1 MQEQIQD
8 LINNSS
14 PIDIRAAL
22 FKKGDFDFI
31 VKGKNEDGDIVT
43 HEKQKQALKILTS
56 NIYDEFLFGG
66 AAGGSK
72 TWTGCSWMLFM
83 AICYPGTKYFIAR
96 DELKDLLESV
106 KVTFDK
112 VAKAYGFT
120 DYKFNAVKNFIQF
133 GNGSHINF
141 IDLKYKPSDPNYE
154 DVGSTEYTCG
164 WIEEASQINEKGA
177 TVISSRV
184 GRHLNAK
191 YGIKGIVFYTTN
203 PKRNWLKRDFY
214 DKWKNGTLEKEK
226 FYLPCYI
233 YDNPF
238 LEKDYVRKMQLLV
251 KKDKASYERL
261 YKGNWDYE
269 DNPFML
275 CEQEMIEAVFN
286 NNHVPYGKRCITA
299 DVARFGSDKAVIGY
313 WSGWQLLDVI
323 TLDISKTT
331 DIELA
336 IKTFR
341 FKYKV
346 ATNRV
351 IVDADGVGC
360 ISYDTEV
367 LTKKGWKKA
376 KDLKKEDV
384 LISKDINGIIYYQKP
399 KEIQFL
405 ESERFIET
413 ESGYRFTETHAHF
426 YKTRKNNLI
435 KIKYW
440 DDITDFKAFY
450 NDTYVNDTVLKQ
462 YSSKGIAFKQQNKP
476 DLKIDIGVF
485 CSFLGWMSSDGSLDN
500 WNNKHVLRISQAV
513 KSPNNNKIKSIL
525 DEMGVN
531 YIIKKQNDRLYQYEF
546 QNKDLFNFILDEC
559 YFGKP
564 NFETKKVCDF
574 IKRQNKKNIMKYLK
588 SFNDGDGYYH
598 KGLMQF
604 VGTNKIL
611 LDGIQE
617 LLFYCGI
624 RSKFY
629 IKHKKGSKGCI
640 DGRVFN
646 RTRDCYL
653 LSQLSKSNYIKVGK
667 TKKYFD
673 KAVNIFLG
681 NETKAYLIR
690 MNDEI
695 FWTHNGGV
703 VDGTGARSF
712 RNNAK
717 PIRTG
722 KDMPNYKN
730 LQVQCLY
737 ALAEKV
743 NEGAIWIKA
752 DLTNDEKEQIKEE
765 LSQIQSK
772 GDQDPERKL
781 DCKSKA
787 EIKQDIGRSPDWR
800 DMLFMRVY
808 FDLKKN
814 LDLSTNWE

>member
-8 LINNSS
+8 LLNNSS

-22 FKKGDFDFI
+22 FKQGDFDFI
-31 VKGKNEDGDIVT
+31 VKGKNEDGEIVT
-43 HEKQKQALKILTS
+43 HEKQKQALQILTS
-56 NIYDEFLFGG
+56 NKYDEFLFGG

-72 TWTGCSWMLFM
+72 TWTGCSWLLFM
-83 AICYPGTKYFIAR
+83 CICYPGTKYFVAR
-96 DELKDLLESV
+96 EELKDLIESV

-112 VAKAYGFT
+112 VAKAYGFD

-133 GNGSHINF
+133 GNDSHINF
-141 IDLKYKPSDPNYE
+141 IDLKLKPSDPNYE

-184 GRHLNAK
+184 GRHFNAK

-269 DNPFML
+269 DNPYML
-275 CEQEMIEAVFN
+275 CEQEMIEAIFG

-313 WSGWQLLDVI
+313 WSGWQLMDVI

-336 IKTFR
+336 IKTLR

-346 ATNRV
+346 SRNRV
-351 IVDADGVGC
+351 VVDADGVG
-360 ISYDTEV
+360 
-367 LTKKGWKKA
+367 
-376 KDLKKEDV
+376 
-384 LISKDINGIIYYQKP
+384 
-399 KEIQFL
+399 
-405 ESERFIET
+405 
-413 ESGYRFTETHAHF
+413 
-426 YKTRKNNLI
+426 
-435 KIKYW
+435 
-440 DDITDFKAFY
+440 
-450 NDTYVNDTVLKQ
+450 
-462 YSSKGIAFKQQNKP
+462 
-476 DLKIDIGVF
+476 
-485 CSFLGWMSSDGSLDN
+485 
-500 WNNKHVLRISQAV
+500 
-513 KSPNNNKIKSIL
+513 
-525 DEMGVN
+525 
-531 YIIKKQNDRLYQYEF
+531 
-546 QNKDLFNFILDEC
+546 
-559 YFGKP
+559 
-564 NFETKKVCDF
+564 
-574 IKRQNKKNIMKYLK
+574 
-588 SFNDGDGYYH
+588 
-598 KGLMQF
+598 
-604 VGTNKIL
+604 
-611 LDGIQE
+611 
-617 LLFYCGI
+617 
-624 RSKFY
+624 
-629 IKHKKGSKGCI
+629 
-640 DGRVFN
+640 
-646 RTRDCYL
+646 
-653 LSQLSKSNYIKVGK
+653 
-667 TKKYFD
+667 
-673 KAVNIFLG
+673 
-681 NETKAYLIR
+681 
-690 MNDEI
+690 
-695 FWTHNGGV
+695 GGV

-737 ALAEKV
+737 ELAKKV
-743 NEGAIWIKA
+743 NEGEIWIKA

-765 LSQIQSK
+765 LTQIQSK